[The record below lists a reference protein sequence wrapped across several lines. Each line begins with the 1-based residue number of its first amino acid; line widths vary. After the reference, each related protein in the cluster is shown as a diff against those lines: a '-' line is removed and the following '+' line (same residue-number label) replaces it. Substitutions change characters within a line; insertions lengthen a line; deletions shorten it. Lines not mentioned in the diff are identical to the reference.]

1 MPSYRLAEG
10 VYLLPTP
17 GGAYYACSDPGD
29 SPARTLLF
37 NLMRMD
43 QSPMVTAELVRGW
56 AAAGGEQDVIELIH
70 RMQSVAWIQGDTQ
83 RRYPPRGSLEQVL
96 PALLGKLSSAGKALL
111 ADGSGFY
118 VSTYGYAHETAE
130 ELSALS
136 ADLASLYERHRRLL
150 RNNIRIAS
158 AAWAV
163 VDAAGNSQVGFWP
176 IYVGTERFV
185 LVIAGMP
192 QLNQPA
198 FTDLVWVLAKR
209 YAEVPSRIELGGRE
223 AAS

>member
-17 GGAYYACSDPGD
+17 GGAYFACSDPVD

-43 QSPMVTAELVRGW
+43 QSPMVTTDLVRSW
-56 AAAGGEQDVIELIH
+56 VAAGSEQDVIELIY
-70 RMQSVAWIQGDTQ
+70 RMQSVAWIQGDSQ
-83 RRYPPRGSLEQVL
+83 RRHPPRGALEQVL
-96 PALLGKLSSAGKALL
+96 PGLLGKLSSAGKALL

-118 VSTYGYAHETAE
+118 VSTYGYTHETAE

-150 RNNIRIAS
+150 RNNMSIPS

-176 IYVGTERFV
+176 LYVGAERFV
-185 LVIAGMP
+185 LVIGGMP
-192 QLNQPA
+192 HLNQPA

-209 YAEVPSRIELGGRE
+209 YAEGPSRVDLGKRE